1 MDVREAWASRR
12 CLATWSAK
20 EDRDAAPSS
29 SPLAV
34 PASSSLLLVLSFP
47 STNSS
52 SVSASTQCAT
62 SQHQLPKVK
71 NTNPSPSP
79 CLFLSTL
86 THPHPCFPLNM
97 VSSQPDVPYVAPG
110 SKAHTISA
118 DLGGKKKGYKTED
131 AQGRPGICKGK
142 WKSSGET
149 GSFGGLSVCEKKK
162 NPVTVAKACHL
173 EISLKDLYRLRKSAL
188 DS

>member
-1 MDVREAWASRR
+1 MDVREAWASPR
-12 CLATWSAK
+12 CLAAWSAK
-20 EDRDAAPSS
+20 EDRDAALSS

-71 NTNPSPSP
+71 NINPSPSP

-86 THPHPCFPLNM
+86 THPHPSFPLNM

-110 SKAHTISA
+110 SKAQTISA
-118 DLGGKKKGYKTED
+118 DLGEKKTEIVIKQKMHRED
-131 AQGRPGICKGK
+131 RGYVRENWTLLEKL
-142 WKSSGET
+142 ET
-149 GSFGGLSVCEKKK
+149 LGVYLGVK
-162 NPVTVAKACHL
+162 
-173 EISLKDLYRLRKSAL
+173 RKI
-188 DS
+188 